1 MFNLFSKKSEKNLEK
16 SIVRYE
22 ERLKCMD
29 LSIRTLYKGRIYTSY
44 VESIK
49 DKEIIFRCP
58 TDQYEIV
65 RFENKRTIQVDLINK
80 IELFKTKILITEKI
94 IREDISFY
102 KGLIISPIEKKERR
116 KNHRLPI
123 IIDCK
128 FKTEELKNIE
138 YDANTLNLSCSG
150 MLMETYEDMPINKKI
165 ELKIDIDGKLYNIQS
180 EIIKKRSNYG
190 SGNYLYNLKFY
201 NFKTRHR
208 NEISRFVFD
217 HLNYIGVTNS
227 KCRA

>member
-22 ERLKCMD
+22 ERLKAMD

-65 RFENKRTIQVDLINK
+65 RFENKSTIQVDLINQ

-94 IREDISFY
+94 IREDICFY

-180 EIIKKRSNYG
+180 EIIKKRS
-190 SGNYLYNLKFY
+190 KFY
-201 NFKTRHR
+201 NFKTRHK

>member
-1 MFNLFSKKSEKNLEK
+1 M
-16 SIVRYE
+16 
-22 ERLKCMD
+22 
-29 LSIRTLYKGRIYTSY
+29 
-44 VESIK
+44 
-49 DKEIIFRCP
+49 
-58 TDQYEIV
+58 
-65 RFENKRTIQVDLINK
+65 
-80 IELFKTKILITEKI
+80 
-94 IREDISFY
+94 
-102 KGLIISPIEKKERR
+102 
-116 KNHRLPI
+116 PI

-201 NFKTRHR
+201 NFKIRHK